1 MLTQLQNDQ
10 KEETTVNKA
19 QLIEKLSRKTNLPK
33 TQTET
38 VLDAA
43 LAIIQD
49 SVSSGEDVK
58 LVGFGTFDRSQRKE
72 RNGRNPKTGKA
83 IVIPA
88 STVPRFR
95 PGKDFK
101 TLVDGSGRC

>member
-1 MLTQLQNDQ
+1 M
-10 KEETTVNKA
+10 NKA
-19 QLIEKLSRKTNLPK
+19 QLIEKLSKKTNLPK
-33 TQTET
+33 TQAES

-43 LAIIQD
+43 LEIIQA
-49 SVSSGEDVK
+49 SVSNGEDVK

-88 STVPRFR
+88 TTVPRFR

-101 TLVDGSGRC
+101 SLVDSTC